1 MYTDLWNHAL
11 ALYARPGV
19 KQACLALQASG
30 ADVCLLLCG
39 TWLQIRG
46 VAASRARVGA
56 LRELAAPWQRE
67 VVAPLRH
74 LRQQWRE
81 AATSDPQLLALR
93 EQVKGLEL
101 QAEKA
106 LLERLQQRSQQ
117 WPADAGER
125 TEDWLALLVPDQ
137 ARSHDALVRLRVA
150 AAGTQDAEDGA

>member
-11 ALYARPGV
+11 ALYARPGAE
-19 KQACLALQASG
+19 QACLALQASG

-39 TWLQIRG
+39 TWLQTRG
-46 VAASRARVGA
+46 VAADDERVRA
-56 LRELAAPWQRE
+56 LRELAEPWQRD
-67 VVAPLRH
+67 VVVPLRH

-81 AATSDPQLLALR
+81 AAASDPQLLALR

-106 LLERLQQRSQQ
+106 LLERLQQRAQQ

-125 TEDWLALLVPDQ
+125 TQDWLALLVPEQ
-137 ARSHDALVRLRVA
+137 ARSHDALVRLRVVA
-150 AAGTQDAEDGA
+150 TGFQEAEDGA